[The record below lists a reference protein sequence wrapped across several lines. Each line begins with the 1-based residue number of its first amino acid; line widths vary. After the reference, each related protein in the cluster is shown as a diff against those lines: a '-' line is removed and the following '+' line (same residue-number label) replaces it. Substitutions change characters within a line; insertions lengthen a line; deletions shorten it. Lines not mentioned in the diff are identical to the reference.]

1 MNKLEIGK
9 VYRHFKGKLY
19 LVLDVAID
27 AETLKEKVV
36 YKALYGDNKV
46 WIRDKEEFLSEVGIR
61 PNNDNITSQK
71 YRFER
76 YDV

>member
-1 MNKLEIGK
+1 MNRIEIGK
-9 VYRHFKGKLY
+9 VYRHFKGKIY
-19 LVLDVAID
+19 LVLDVALD
-27 AETLKEKVV
+27 VDSLKEKVV

-46 WIRDKEEFLSEVGIR
+46 WIRDIEDFLSEVGER
-61 PNNDNITSQK
+61 PNNDNVTGQK